1 MHIPSRRVLAAT
13 AALSTALFL
22 AGCADDDDPIAS
34 PSEPVNSAT
43 PSASAAPSVEEFCEA
58 KAAIDAAFLSSGPPE
73 EEGDATPSPEEIGQ
87 GISAQ
92 YSSLYEEYER
102 TAAEEVKDEV
112 ATQVAALEKAIEDG
126 NPEFSFDEEFAV
138 ADKTVDDFLVEEC
151 DVNEISATT
160 VDYEFEGLPTQ
171 SPAGLTA
178 LEINNEGDEFHE
190 IVLMRINDDVD
201 ESIDELLKL
210 PEEEVEGKIMPAGV
224 VLATPGTSAINFF
237 DLKPGRYGVL
247 CFISKDSTR
256 ENEFQGEGP
265 PHFTEGMVEELEI
278 VDPNATPTSTATSS
292 SSGSASE
299 AEATSSPTSGSASTA
314 SEDEET
320 PSARPT
326 SSS

>member
-43 PSASAAPSVEEFCEA
+43 PSASAAPSIEEFCEA
-58 KAAIDAAFLSSGPPE
+58 KAAIDAAFLAGGPPE
-73 EEGDATPSPEEIGQ
+73 EEGDATPSPEEVGQ
-87 GISAQ
+87 GISAAF
-92 YSSLYEEYER
+92 SSLYEEYER

-112 ATQVAALEKAIEDG
+112 AQQVAALEQAIEDG
-126 NPEFSFDEEFAV
+126 NPEFFFDEEFAV
-138 ADKTVDDFLVEEC
+138 ADKAVDEYLVEEC
-151 DVNEISATT
+151 EVNKISATT
-160 VDYEFEGLPTQ
+160 VDYEFEGLPSE

-190 IVLMRINDDVD
+190 IVLMRINDDVT
-201 ESIDELLKL
+201 ESVEELLEL
-210 PEEEVEGKIMPAGV
+210 EEEEVEGKITPAGV
-224 VLATPGTSAINFF
+224 VLAMPGTSAINFF
-237 DLKPGRYGVL
+237 DLEPGRYAVV
-247 CFISKDSTR
+247 CFISKESDA
-256 ENEFQGEGP
+256 EHEFQGDGP
-265 PHFTEGMVEELEI
+265 PHFTEGMFEEIEI
-278 VDPNATPTSTATSS
+278 IDPDAEPTSTATSS

-299 AEATSSPTSGSASTA
+299 AEATSSPASGSASTA

-320 PSARPT
+320 PSARAT

>member
-1 MHIPSRRVLAAT
+1 MHIPSRRLLAAT

-58 KAAIDAAFLSSGPPE
+58 KAAIDAAFLAGGPPE
-73 EEGDATPSPEEIGQ
+73 EEGDATPSPEEVGQ
-87 GISAQ
+87 GISTTF
-92 YSSLYEEYER
+92 SSLYEEYER
-102 TAAEEVKDEV
+102 TAADEVKDEV
-112 ATQVAALEKAIEDG
+112 AKQVDALEKAIEDG
-126 NPEFSFDEEFAV
+126 NPEFFFDEEFAV
-138 ADKTVDDFLVEEC
+138 ADKAVDDFLVEEC

-160 VDYEFEGLPTQ
+160 VDYEFEGLPTE

-178 LEINNEGDEFHE
+178 LKITNEGDEFHE
-190 IVLMRINDDVD
+190 IVLMRINDDVTD
-201 ESIDELLKL
+201 SIEDLLKL
-210 PEEEVEGKIMPAGV
+210 DEDEVEGKITPAGV
-224 VLATPGTSAINFF
+224 VLAMPGTSAINFF

-247 CFISKDSTR
+247 CFISKDSTA
-256 ENEFQGEGP
+256 ENEFQGDGP

-278 VDPNATPTSTATSS
+278 VDPDATPTSTATSS
-292 SSGSASE
+292 SSASASE
-299 AEATSSPTSGSASTA
+299 AEATASA

>member
-43 PSASAAPSVEEFCEA
+43 PSASAAPTVEDFCEA

-73 EEGDATPSPEEIGQ
+73 EEGDATPSPEEVGQ
-87 GISAQ
+87 GISAT

-112 ATQVAALEKAIEDG
+112 AKQVAALEEAIEDG
-126 NPEFSFDEEFAV
+126 NPEFFFDEEFAV
-138 ADKTVDDFLVEEC
+138 ADKAVDDFLVEEC

-160 VDYEFEGLPTQ
+160 VDYEFEGLPTS

-178 LEINNEGDEFHE
+178 LKITNEGDEFHE
-190 IVLMRINDDVD
+190 IVLMRINDDVTD
-201 ESIDELLKL
+201 SIEDLLEL
-210 PEEEVEGKIMPAGV
+210 PEEEVEGKVTPAGV
-224 VLATPGTSAINFF
+224 VLAMPGTSAINFF

-247 CFISKDSTR
+247 CFISKDSDA
-256 ENEFQGEGP
+256 EHEFQGDGL

-278 VDPNATPTSTATSS
+278 VDPDATPSATSS

-299 AEATSSPTSGSASTA
+299 DEATSSPTSGSASTA